1 MNHYYVTI
9 PEGYIKYY
17 APSEQEVKRVFPEA
31 ISIESLNDDSH
42 EYFVNRIR
50 DNVKQEWG
58 KGRWDVNTVFGRMEY
73 WQFYDSDEPGKP
85 LDLCKYRL
93 ATSIGY
99 TFPVTWTLS
108 TPEEFYSTFL
118 SIPAV
123 EPHGWTRIDYKEWA
137 VVKKEGCYW
146 RAKTKNEYVQFW
158 INSKGEAYEV
168 YNQPKTSKDL
178 WKKFKDNSDTVCAEI
193 AIHAGLS
200 RRIYFA
206 NYAEFEDWADHNQ
219 SERVIRTKNALPP
232 NPDLAK
238 NVFRIPW
245 YPIRQSPFDD
255 YNTAKLWNSVIMQ
268 DKQFMQFTHGCE
280 PYSLDILMSLVKEIR
295 NDVI

>member
-9 PEGYIKYY
+9 PEGHIKYY

-31 ISIESLNDDSH
+31 ISIESLDDDSH
-42 EYFVNRIR
+42 KYFVNRIR
-50 DNVKQEWG
+50 DNAKQEWG
-58 KGRWDVNTVFGRMEY
+58 KGRWDVDTVFGRMEY
-73 WQFYDSDEPGKP
+73 WQFYDPDEPGKP

-137 VVKKEGCYW
+137 VVKKEGYYW

-219 SERVIRTKNALPP
+219 SERVICTKNALPP

-268 DKQFMQFTHGCE
+268 DKQFMQFTRGCE

>member
-1 MNHYYVTI
+1 MNRYYVTTPDGCI
-9 PEGYIKYY
+9 TYY

-31 ISIESLNDDSH
+31 ISIESLDDDSYK
-42 EYFVNRIR
+42 YFVDRIY
-50 DNVKQEWG
+50 DNAKQEWG
-58 KGRWDVNTVFGRMEY
+58 KGRWDVDTAFGRMEY
-73 WQFYDSDEPGKP
+73 WQFYDPDEPDKP

-99 TFPVTWTLS
+99 TFPVTWSLS
-108 TPEEFYSTFL
+108 TPVEFFDTFL
-118 SIPAV
+118 SAPIM
-123 EPHGWTRIDYKEWA
+123 EPYGWTRFDYKTWA
-137 VVKKEGCYW
+137 IVKKEKHCQ
-146 RAKTKNEYVQFW
+146 RAETKNEYVRFW
-158 INSKGEAYEV
+158 IGSRGEAYEV
-168 YNQPKTSKDL
+168 YNQPKESKNL
-178 WKKFKDNSDTVCAEI
+178 WKKFKDNPDTVCAEI

-200 RRIYFA
+200 RRIYFT

-219 SERVIRTKNALPP
+219 SERVICTKNALPP

-280 PYSLDILMSLVKEIR
+280 PYSLDTLMGLVKEIR

>member
-1 MNHYYVTI
+1 MNRYYVTTPDGRI
-9 PEGYIKYY
+9 TYY
-17 APSEQEVKRVFPEA
+17 ASSEYEVEQVFPEA
-31 ISIESLNDDSH
+31 ISIKSLDDDSH
-42 EYFVNRIR
+42 KYFVDMIH
-50 DNVKQEWG
+50 DNAKHEWG
-58 KGRWDVNTVFGRMEY
+58 KGRWDVDTVFGRMEY
-73 WQFYDSDEPGKP
+73 WQFYDPDEPGKP

-123 EPHGWTRIDYKEWA
+123 EPHGWTRINYKEWA
-137 VVKKEGCYW
+137 VVKKEGYYW

-158 INSKGEAYEV
+158 INSKGEAYEI

-219 SERVIRTKNALPP
+219 SERVICTKNALPP

>member
-1 MNHYYVTI
+1 MNRYIVIT
-9 PEGYIKYY
+9 PDGRIKYY
-17 APSEQEVKRVFPEA
+17 APSEQEVRRVFPTA
-31 ISIESLNDDSH
+31 ISIESCDDCVH
-42 EYFVNRIR
+42 EWFVEQIHTRIL
-50 DNVKQEWG
+50 VEWG
-58 KGRWDVNTVFGRMEY
+58 KGNWEIRTVFGTIQY
-73 WQFYDSDEPGKP
+73 VQFYDPDEPNKP
-85 LDLCKYRL
+85 LDMCKYKL
-93 ATSIGY
+93 TTSLGY
-99 TFPVTWTLS
+99 TFPITWTLS
-108 TPEEFYSTFL
+108 TPEEFYGTFL

-137 VVKKEGCYW
+137 VVKKEGYYW

-168 YNQPKTSKDL
+168 YNQPKESKNL
-178 WKKFKDNSDTVCAEI
+178 WKKFKDNPDTVCAEI

-219 SERVIRTKNALPP
+219 SERVICTKNALPP

-245 YPIRQSPFDD
+245 YPIQQSPFDD
-255 YNTAKLWNSVIMQ
+255 YNTAKLWNSIIMQ

-280 PYSLDILMSLVKEIR
+280 PYSLDTLMGLVKEIR

>member
-1 MNHYYVTI
+1 MNRYYVTTPDGRI
-9 PEGYIKYY
+9 TYY

-31 ISIESLNDDSH
+31 ISIESLDDDSH
-42 EYFVNRIR
+42 KYFVNRIC
-50 DNVKQEWG
+50 DNAKQEWG
-58 KGRWDVNTVFGRMEY
+58 KGRWDVDTVFGRMEY
-73 WQFYDSDEPGKP
+73 WQFYDPDEPGKP

-137 VVKKEGCYW
+137 VVKKEGYYW

-168 YNQPKTSKDL
+168 CNQPKTSKDL
-178 WKKFKDNSDTVCAEI
+178 WKKFKDNSDTVCTEI

-219 SERVIRTKNALPP
+219 SERVICTKNALPP

-280 PYSLDILMSLVKEIR
+280 SYSLDILMSLVKEIR

>member
-9 PEGYIKYY
+9 PGGHIKYY

-31 ISIESLNDDSH
+31 ILIELLDDDFH
-42 EYFVNRIR
+42 EYFVNMIR
-50 DNVKQEWG
+50 CRAKHEWG
-58 KGRWDVNTVFGRMEY
+58 KGRWDVDTVFGRMEY
-73 WQFYDSDEPGKP
+73 WQFYDPDEPGKP

-137 VVKKEGCYW
+137 VVKKEGHYW
-146 RAKTKNEYVQFW
+146 RAKTKNEYAQFW

-168 YNQPKTSKDL
+168 YNQPKTSKNL
-178 WKKFKDNSDTVCAEI
+178 WKKFKDNFDTVCAEI

-219 SERVIRTKNALPP
+219 SERVICTKNALPP

-280 PYSLDILMSLVKEIR
+280 PYSLNILMSLAKEIR

>member
-1 MNHYYVTI
+1 MNRYYVTI
-9 PEGYIKYY
+9 PEGRIKYY

-31 ISIESLNDDSH
+31 TEITPFDDTVH
-42 EYFVNRIR
+42 LYYVEQIQ
-50 DNVKQEWG
+50 DQAEQELG
-58 KGRWDVNTVFGRMEY
+58 KGRWIIDTVFGKIEY
-73 WQFYDSDEPGKP
+73 QQFYDPDEPDKP

-137 VVKKEGCYW
+137 VVKKEGYYW
-146 RAKTKNEYVQFW
+146 RAKTKNEYVRFW

-219 SERVIRTKNALPP
+219 SERVICTKNALPP

-255 YNTAKLWNSVIMQ
+255 YNTTKLWNSVIMQ